1 MCLAS
6 KAAVSVLRRQD
17 KVWNACGLRIGAIIT
32 DNKLCY
38 EKSVAEYTA
47 NLSANTLGQ
56 YIFGALKHESYAQ
69 LHNWYEQQRDY
80 YRQMIFEL
88 HQGFKE
94 VEPDFIVSRPEASIY
109 FVIDVR
115 KVAKPGFDGVE
126 FASWCAEH
134 GAVSLDDGQE
144 YTLLMA
150 PLNGFYSGKKAM
162 ITQVRHNCAYPS
174 VKIQT
179 YYAWRLNCY
188 LNYSELTKHN
198 EPNNCN
204 RPNNS

>member
-1 MCLAS
+1 M
-6 KAAVSVLRRQD
+6 
-17 KVWNACGLRIGAIIT
+17 
-32 DNKLCY
+32 CY

-88 HQGFKE
+88 HKGFKE

-134 GAVSLDDGQE
+134 GAVSLDDGKE

-150 PLNGFYSGKKAM
+150 PLNGFYSGKNGDNNPGK
-162 ITQVRHNCAYPS
+162 TQLRVSFCENPDLLRLAPELLSKLFRAYEAQRN
-174 VKIQT
+174 V
-179 YYAWRLNCY
+179 
-188 LNYSELTKHN
+188 
-198 EPNNCN
+198 
-204 RPNNS
+204 

>member
-1 MCLAS
+1 
-6 KAAVSVLRRQD
+6 
-17 KVWNACGLRIGAIIT
+17 
-32 DNKLCY
+32 LCY

-56 YIFGALKHESYAQ
+56 YIFGALAHESHAE

-80 YRQMIFEL
+80 YRKMIFEL
-88 HQGFKE
+88 YEGFKA

-134 GAVSLDDGQE
+134 GAVSLDDGKE

-150 PLNGFYSGKKAM
+150 PLNGFYSGKKGEDNPGR
-162 ITQVRHNCAYPS
+162 TQLRVSFCENPELLRLAPELLSKLFRAYEA
-174 VKIQT
+174 Q
-179 YYAWRLNCY
+179 R
-188 LNYSELTKHN
+188 
-198 EPNNCN
+198 
-204 RPNNS
+204 